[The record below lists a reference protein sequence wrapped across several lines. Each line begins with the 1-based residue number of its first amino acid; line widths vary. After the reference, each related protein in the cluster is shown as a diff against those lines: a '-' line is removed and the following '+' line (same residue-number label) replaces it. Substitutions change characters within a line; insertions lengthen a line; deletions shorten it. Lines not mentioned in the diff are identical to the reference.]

1 MSQFNKSKLSV
12 LSRNGLITIAALAGF
27 SALLGTT
34 GASAEGYYVEDTAQ
48 TANFPAWDRL
58 NIRAWP
64 ASHSKKVAQI
74 RPGKIVHVERCIIKS
89 GARLVQNPQGLEI
102 WLGQRSLSANR
113 TFRLCRSPSLVLI
126 MPMLLGHQQ

>member
-12 LSRNGLITIAALAGF
+12 LSLNGLITIAALAGF

-89 GARLVQNPQGLEI
+89 GADWCKIRKGWKYGWVNGRFLQ
-102 WLGQRSLSANR
+102 
-113 TFRLCRSPSLVLI
+113 T
-126 MPMLLGHQQ
+126 GHFDYADHHPWY